1 MFWSNLWWHVFPVK
15 ISVVEFK
22 RWTEIE
28 HPSNYEVAMGK
39 MMRSSESEV
48 LRRVSKRLGVTKRI
62 IRYETGTESEFK
74 YMPYM
79 DDLFR
84 MDRIDGINLIMH
96 TDADYGG
103 RHAVGF
109 VVTGIA
115 CILSP
120 SVARGLSSPTASDRM
135 SQTTQPENYG
145 EE

>member
-15 ISVVEFK
+15 ITVVEIK

-28 HPSNYEVAMGK
+28 HPSNYEVAIGVGVK
-39 MMRSSESEV
+39 
-48 LRRVSKRLGVTKRI
+48 KRAI
-62 IRYETGTESEFK
+62 HYETGTESEFK
-74 YMPYM
+74 YMPHM

-84 MDRIDGINLIMH
+84 MERIGGVDLIMH
-96 TDADYGG
+96 TDADYEG

-109 VVTGIA
+109 VVTG
-115 CILSP
+115 
-120 SVARGLSSPTASDRM
+120 ARGLSSQTASDRM